1 MNLVEVVILVGAQC
15 LSPVESGPGI
25 TEAGKVPCAVL
36 IRHDP
41 DTAEIDIVP
50 ASAAT
55 DPDVIA
61 MLVKPRAAA
70 HAMKGD
76 RQVAEVAA
84 GKDRTGS
91 ITRAPRIVPASA
103 AGVPDE
109 QAPEKAKPA
118 VKKKRVEKPAA
129 QRKHTAAARGT
140 ACGSYKAVWFTNK
153 EGRRR
158 YRCVKSG

>member
-1 MNLVEVVILVGAQC
+1 MNLVEVVILVGVQC

-41 DTAEIDIVP
+41 DTAEVDIVP

-55 DPDVIA
+55 DPNVIA
-61 MLVKPRAAA
+61 MLVKPRTAARV
-70 HAMKGD
+70 MKGD
-76 RQVAEVAA
+76 RQVAVAA
-84 GKDRTGS
+84 VGNDMTRS

-103 AGVPDE
+103 AV
-109 QAPEKAKPA
+109 APEETAPDKAKSA
-118 VKKKRVEKPAA
+118 VAKKRADRPAL
-129 QRKHTAAARGT
+129 QRKQKAAARGT

>member
-15 LSPVESGPGI
+15 LSPMESGPGI
-25 TEAGKVPCAVL
+25 TEVGKVPCAVL
-36 IRHDP
+36 IRNDP
-41 DTAEIDIVP
+41 HTAEIDIVP

-70 HAMKGD
+70 RPMKGD
-76 RQVAEVAA
+76 RQVAVVAA

-103 AGVPDE
+103 VGAPDE
-109 QAPEKAKPA
+109 PAPEKAKPA
-118 VKKKRVEKPAA
+118 VGKKRADKPSA
-129 QRKHTAAARGT
+129 QRRHTAAARGT

-158 YRCVKSG
+158 YRCVKS